1 MAKKLC
7 WMHPPPM
14 EPPPSPPG
22 RGAIQQQVHY
32 TCYLLDGDGMSNTM
46 LLLGEDLLAIQA
58 RKDRK
63 GMSSITRYVL
73 PAPSPKSPAPGSAS
87 FGFGLLEDIP
97 LGTSL
102 THEALVAP
110 AMNERVSVW
119 DTVIAGA
126 PGAVVD
132 VGPVLLVEVGRCGAG
147 YTRQLLARIGR
158 CRQKGA
164 VRAGLLSSV
173 ITTFCVRLHSDQ
185 KQSCS
190 QIGRA
195 DSATMTLT
203 AAGSGWCVLGYSRHD
218 CKFFQD

>member
-164 VRAGLLSSV
+164 VRAGLLSCHEHHNSGLQSTITFPASLQRSV
-173 ITTFCVRLHSDQ
+173 FGCTATRSNPVVR
-185 KQSCS
+185 
-190 QIGRA
+190 
-195 DSATMTLT
+195 SAGLI
-203 AAGSGWCVLGYSRHD
+203 VLR
-218 CKFFQD
+218 